1 MKENKNI
8 IILGGGESGVGA
20 ALLAQQ
26 QGAKVFL
33 SDRGDIQES
42 YQKELRE
49 AGIEFEQGQHSVDRI
64 LSADEVI
71 KSPGIPDG
79 VPLLVK
85 LTENNIPIIGEIE
98 YAARFT
104 SAKVLAIT
112 GSNGKTTTAYLIHH
126 LLTHA
131 GVKSALVGNVG
142 FSFARNIAAG
152 DTAEVYVLEL
162 SSFQL
167 DSIENFRPDLA
178 AVLNITADHLDRYDY
193 DINAYAD
200 SKLRITLNQQAAD
213 HFWYLKEDVETNKAL
228 GRNFVKAQKHIV
240 SKNDINGQKIQ
251 VEGEWVDLTQTQLR
265 GKHNALNAMFAC
277 QMIKTFGISVATLQE
292 GMKTFQSV
300 PHRLESVAII
310 NGVEYINDS
319 KATNVDSVTYALDA
333 MTKEIVWIAGGI
345 DKGND
350 YSGLLELVRSKVKTL
365 ICLGKDNTKLK
376 ATFGEMIKDITEVDN
391 MEAAIATATAKAENG
406 QVVLLS
412 PACSSFDL
420 FDNYAARGD
429 QFRTIVETQFM
440 ASQRNNN

>member
-1 MKENKNI
+1 MNKTKNI

-20 ALLAQQ
+20 ALLAQK

-33 SDRGDIQES
+33 SDRGDIKES
-42 YQKELRE
+42 YQKELQA
-49 AGIEFEQGQHSVDRI
+49 AGIEFEQGQHSIDRI
-64 LSADEVI
+64 LLADEVI

-79 VPLLVK
+79 VSLLKK
-85 LTENNIPIIGEIE
+85 LREKNIPIIGEIE

-104 SAKVLAIT
+104 TAKVLAIT

-131 GVKSALVGNVG
+131 GIKSALVGNVG
-142 FSFARNIAAG
+142 FSFARSITEG
-152 DTAEVYVLEL
+152 DTAEIYVLEL

-167 DSIENFRPDLA
+167 DSIKTFQPDLA

-200 SKLRITLNQQAAD
+200 SKLRITLNQQEND
-213 HFWYLKEDVETNKAL
+213 HFWYLKEDIETNKAL
-228 GRNFVKAQKHIV
+228 GRNFVKAQKQTV
-240 SKNDINGQKIQ
+240 SKNDINGQQIQ
-251 VEGEWVDLTQTQLR
+251 VEGEWMDLTQTQLR
-265 GKHNALNAMFAC
+265 GKHNALNALFAC
-277 QMIKTFGISVATLQE
+277 QMIETLGISMATLQE
-292 GMKTFQSV
+292 GLKTFQSV

-310 NGVEYINDS
+310 DGVEYINDS

-333 MTKEIVWIAGGI
+333 MKKEIIWIAGGI

-350 YSGLLELVRSKVKTL
+350 YSGLLELVQTKVKAL

-376 ATFGEMIKDITEVDN
+376 ATFGDLINDITEVDN
-391 MEAAIATATAKAENG
+391 MEDAIATAMAKATKG
-406 QVVLLS
+406 QVILLS

-429 QFRTIVETQFM
+429 QFRAIVRRRLI
-440 ASQRNNN
+440 S